1 MHNGSLLRPPAA
13 SQRPAARHRPGLAL
27 GAALAVVV
35 AWSGLVAARTR
46 ILTAIPAAAPV
57 YAALGLDFSARSMGF
72 ETLVSRIA
80 EEDGRQILVVEG
92 EIRNLAR
99 GPQAAPPIKL
109 AVLDA
114 AGQALYTWTAAPA
127 KSRLRAGET
136 ATFRARLAAP
146 PAGGR
151 EVRVRLAGASERAG
165 QGS

>member
-1 MHNGSLLRPPAA
+1 MHNDSLLRPLAE
-13 SQRPAARHRPGLAL
+13 SQRAAARHRPGLAI

-35 AWSGLVAARTR
+35 AWSGLVAARTK
-46 ILTAIPAAAPV
+46 ILAAVPAAAPV
-57 YAALGLDFSARSMGF
+57 YAALGLESFARPMGL
-72 ETLVSRIA
+72 ETVVSRMT
-80 EEDGRQILVVEG
+80 EEDGRPILVVEG

-99 GPQAAPPIKL
+99 GMQAAPRIKL

-114 AGQALYTWTAAPA
+114 AGQEIDRWTAAPT

>member
-1 MHNGSLLRPPAA
+1 MHNDSLLLPPAE
-13 SQRPAARHRPGLAL
+13 SQRPAAQHRPGLAI

-35 AWSGLVAARTR
+35 AWSGLVAARTK
-46 ILTAIPAAAPV
+46 ILAAVPAAAPV
-57 YAALGLDFSARSMGF
+57 YAALGIDASGRRISLDSV
-72 ETLVSRIA
+72 VSRLS
-80 EEDGRQILVVEG
+80 EEDGRRILVVEG

-99 GPQAAPPIKL
+99 GTQTVPRIKL

-114 AGQALYTWTAAPA
+114 AGQEIYRWTAAPP

-136 ATFRARLAAP
+136 AFFRARLAAP

-151 EVRVRLAGASERAG
+151 EVRARLAGAQERAG

>member
-1 MHNGSLLRPPAA
+1 MHNDSLLRPPAE
-13 SQRPAARHRPGLAL
+13 SKRPAARHRPGLAL
-27 GAALAVVV
+27 GAALAMV
-35 AWSGLVAARTR
+35 AGWSGLVGARTK
-46 ILTAIPAAAPV
+46 ILAAFPAIAPV
-57 YAALGLDFSARSMGF
+57 YGALGLDASGRPMRF

-92 EIRNLAR
+92 EIRNFGQ
-99 GPQAAPPIKL
+99 GPRAAPRIDL

-136 ATFRARLAAP
+136 VPFRARLAAS

-151 EVRVRLAGASERAG
+151 EVRARFAGVSERAG